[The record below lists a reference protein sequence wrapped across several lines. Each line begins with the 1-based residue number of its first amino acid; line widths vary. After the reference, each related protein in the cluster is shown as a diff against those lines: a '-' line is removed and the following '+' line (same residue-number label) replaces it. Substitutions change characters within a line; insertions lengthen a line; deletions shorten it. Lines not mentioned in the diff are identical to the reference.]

1 MKYWGSPKKPV
12 GSCSHHPPAGK
23 SFAEVFLSLDVCE
36 RVVSPGGVN
45 ILIKSPGELL
55 SWVSPLLRGGRS
67 PG

>member
-36 RVVSPGGVN
+36 RVVSPWN
-45 ILIKSPGELL
+45 Q
-55 SWVSPLLRGGRS
+55 WVSVV
-67 PG
+67 